1 MVLLQISEPG
11 APQENSATRQNAL
24 GIDLGTTNSL
34 VAHYDGE
41 ALKVLES
48 GPAKEA
54 EWSEE
59 SAKRGQRSASLPSVV
74 YYGTEQ
80 TVVGHAALAY
90 ATSEPHN
97 TIASAKR
104 MLGRSREEFESD
116 PYVTLARG
124 PGLAFAT
131 DAGAKT
137 PVEVSSAILT
147 ALRQRAEAQL
157 SGPIAGAVI
166 TVPAYFDDA
175 QRQATRQAAEL
186 AGIKVL
192 RLLNEPTAAAVA
204 YGLDEQAEESSVL
217 AVYDLGGGTFDISL
231 LRMRAG
237 LFEVLA
243 TGGDSA
249 LGGDDFDRALADYLL
264 EKVSLNDPSVT
275 QRRAALSL
283 ARQAKEALS
292 DQQELELDVTG
303 LAGRAAELPLSRE
316 VLERLLAPF
325 IERTLVACR
334 NTLKDAAA
342 TSVDRVV
349 LVGGSTRTPAVQRAV
364 AECFG
369 QEPLCSL
376 DPDQVV
382 AMGAARQADILVGNR
397 TGDEALLLDVI
408 PLSLGLETY
417 GGLVERIID
426 RNSTIPVARAQEF
439 TTARDGQTG
448 LVVHVLQGER
458 ERVEDCRSLA
468 RFELTG
474 IPPMV
479 AGAARIEVTFRVD
492 ADGILEVSA
501 VESQT
506 GARSEVVVKPAFG
519 LDESQ
524 ITDML
529 KAGYEYAS
537 EDMLARKLAEARVEA
552 EALLEGLRAAINV
565 DGDLLSEGER
575 ADLESGMG
583 SLQSAAKSDQPE
595 RIRESTEQLGRS
607 SEVFAARRMDR
618 SIQKAL
624 QGVALSDLETDAAT
638 QDETSE
644 KEREAP

>member
-1 MVLLQISEPG
+1 MALLQIAEPG
-11 APQENSATRQNAL
+11 SAPEINTERRIGV

-34 VAHYDGE
+34 IAHFDG
-41 ALKVLES
+41 ADLKVL
-48 GPAKEA
+48 ADDT
-54 EWSEE
+54 
-59 SAKRGQRSASLPSVV
+59 GQASLPSVV
-74 YYGTEQ
+74 YYGASQ
-80 TVVGHAALAY
+80 TLVGADAERFAS
-90 ATSEPHN
+90 AEPGN

-104 MLGRSREEFESD
+104 MLGRSREEFEDD
-116 PYVTLARG
+116 PYIQLAAG
-124 PGLAFAT
+124 EGLTFAT

-137 PVEVSSAILT
+137 PVEVSA
-147 ALRQRAEAQL
+147 ALLAALKGRAEPLL
-157 SGPIAGAVI
+157 SGPIVGAVI

-249 LGGDDFDRALADYLL
+249 LGGDDFDRALAAHLL
-264 EKVSLNDPSVT
+264 DELSIGEPTVL
-275 QRRAALSL
+275 QRRVALWL
-283 ARQAKEALS
+283 ARDAKERLS
-292 DQQELELDVTG
+292 ESASVNLDVKG
-303 LAGRAAELPLSRE
+303 LDAATSEITVSRSTLEALLS
-316 VLERLLAPF
+316 PY
-325 IERTLVACR
+325 IERTLTACR
-334 NTLKDAAA
+334 QTLADANVDI
-342 TSVDRVV
+342 VDRVA
-349 LVGGSTRTPAVQRAV
+349 LVGGSTRTPAVRQAV
-364 AECFG
+364 ADCFG
-369 QEPLCSL
+369 LEPLCNI

-397 TGDEALLLDVI
+397 RGDEALLLDVI

-417 GGLVERIID
+417 GGLVERIVN

-479 AGAARIEVTFRVD
+479 AGAARIEVTFQVD
-492 ADGILEVSA
+492 ADGILAVSA
-501 VESQT
+501 VEQQT
-506 GARSEVVVKPAFG
+506 GARSEIVVKPAFG
-519 LDESQ
+519 LGEAQ

-529 KAGYEYAS
+529 KAGYEHAS
-537 EDMLARKLAEARVEA
+537 EDMLARQLGEARVEA
-552 EALLEGLRAAINV
+552 EALLDGLLAAMTA
-565 DGDLLSEGER
+565 DGDLLSAEET
-575 ADLESGMG
+575 AA
-583 SLQSAAKSDQPE
+583 LQSDMKNLETVMAVNQPDD
-595 RIRESTEQLGRS
+595 IREATEILGKA

-624 QGVALSDLETDAAT
+624 QGVSLSELESNVAQEST
-638 QDETSE
+638 
-644 KEREAP
+644 P

>member
-1 MVLLQISEPG
+1 MVLLQIAEPG
-11 APQENSATRQNAL
+11 STPEANTERRIGV

-34 VAHYDGE
+34 IAHFDGID
-41 ALKVLES
+41 LNVLADE
-48 GPAKEA
+48 
-54 EWSEE
+54 
-59 SAKRGQRSASLPSVV
+59 RGQASLPSVV
-74 YYGTEQ
+74 YYGEERTL
-80 TVVGHAALAY
+80 VGSEAEHY
-90 ATSEPHN
+90 ASAEPGN

-104 MLGRSREEFESD
+104 MLGRSREEFAHD
-116 PYVTLARG
+116 PYIHLAAVE
-124 PGLAFAT
+124 GLAFAT

-137 PVEVSSAILT
+137 PVEVSAAILG
-147 ALRQRAEAQL
+147 ALKLRAEPQVG
-157 SGPIAGAVI
+157 GPIVGAVI

-204 YGLDEQAEESSVL
+204 YGLDERAEESSVL

-249 LGGDDFDRALADYLL
+249 LGGDDFDRALATHLL
-264 EKVSLNDPSVT
+264 DELSVSEPTAVQRRVALALARDAKERLSDSERVSLDVNGLDAGDSEIT
-275 QRRAALSL
+275 ITRSTL
-283 ARQAKEALS
+283 EAL
-292 DQQELELDVTG
+292 
-303 LAGRAAELPLSRE
+303 LS
-316 VLERLLAPF
+316 PY
-325 IERTLVACR
+325 IERTLAACR
-334 NTLKDAAA
+334 RTLSDANVDE
-342 TSVDRVV
+342 VDRVV
-349 LVGGSTRTPAVQRAV
+349 LVGGSTRTPAVRQAV
-364 AECFG
+364 ADCFG
-369 QEPLCSL
+369 LEPLCNL

-397 TGDEALLLDVI
+397 EGDEALLLDVI

-417 GGLVERIID
+417 GGLVERIVD

-448 LVVHVLQGER
+448 LVVHVVQGER

-468 RFELTG
+468 QFELTG

-479 AGAARIEVTFRVD
+479 AGAARIEVTFQVD

-501 VESQT
+501 VEQQT
-506 GARSEVVVKPAFG
+506 GARSEIVVKPAFG
-519 LDESQ
+519 LEEGQ
-524 ITDML
+524 ITQML
-529 KAGYEYAS
+529 KAGYEHAS
-537 EDMLARKLAEARVEA
+537 EDMLARKLGEARVEA
-552 EALLEGLRAAINV
+552 EALLEGLQAAMTA
-565 DGDLLSEGER
+565 DGDLLS
-575 ADLESGMG
+575 ADESAA
-583 SLQSAAKSDQPE
+583 LQSDMKNLETEMAANQPDD
-595 RIRESTEQLGRS
+595 IREATEILGKA

-624 QGVALSDLETDAAT
+624 QGVALSELEP
-638 QDETSE
+638 SVS
-644 KEREAP
+644 KESTP

>member
-1 MVLLQISEPG
+1 MALLQIVEPG
-11 APQENSATRQNAL
+11 TGPEINTERQIGV

-34 VAHYDGE
+34 IAQFDG
-41 ALKVLES
+41 ADLNVLADET
-48 GPAKEA
+48 
-54 EWSEE
+54 
-59 SAKRGQRSASLPSVV
+59 GQASLPSVV
-74 YYGTEQ
+74 YYGTSQ
-80 TVVGHAALAY
+80 ILVGADAERY
-90 ATSEPHN
+90 ASAEPGN

-104 MLGRSREEFESD
+104 MLGRSREEIEDD
-116 PYVTLARG
+116 PYIQLAAVEE
-124 PGLAFAT
+124 LAFAT

-137 PVEVSSAILT
+137 PVEVSAAILA
-147 ALRQRAEAQL
+147 ALKGRAEPQL
-157 SGPIAGAVI
+157 SGPIVGAVI

-249 LGGDDFDRALADYLL
+249 LGGDDFDRALAAHLL
-264 EKVSLNDPSVT
+264 DELSIGEPTLV
-275 QRRAALSL
+275 QRRVALRL
-283 ARQAKEALS
+283 ARDAKERLS
-292 DQQELELDVTG
+292 ESASANLDVKG
-303 LAGRAAELPLSRE
+303 LGAASSEITVSRSTLEALLS
-316 VLERLLAPF
+316 PY
-325 IERTLVACR
+325 IERTLTACR
-334 NTLKDAAA
+334 QTLADANVD
-342 TSVDRVV
+342 TVDRVV
-349 LVGGSTRTPAVQRAV
+349 LVGGSTRTPAVGQAV
-364 AECFG
+364 ADCFG
-369 QEPLCSL
+369 LEPLCNL

-397 TGDEALLLDVI
+397 RGDEALLLDVI

-417 GGLVERIID
+417 GGLVERIVD

-448 LVVHVLQGER
+448 LVVHVVQGER

-479 AGAARIEVTFRVD
+479 AGAARIEVTFQVD
-492 ADGILEVSA
+492 ADGILAVSA
-501 VESQT
+501 VEQQT
-506 GARSEVVVKPAFG
+506 GARSEIVVKPAFG
-519 LDESQ
+519 LGEAQ

-529 KAGYEYAS
+529 KAGYEHAS
-537 EDMLARKLAEARVEA
+537 EDMLARQLGEARVEA
-552 EALLEGLRAAINV
+552 EALLDGLLAAMTA
-565 DGDLLSEGER
+565 DGDLLS
-575 ADLESGMG
+575 ADETAA
-583 SLQSAAKSDQPE
+583 LQSDMKNLEAVMAANQPDD
-595 RIRESTEQLGRS
+595 IREATEILGKA

-624 QGVALSDLETDAAT
+624 QGVSLSELESDVAEEST
-638 QDETSE
+638 
-644 KEREAP
+644 P